1 MLEGNKKSEVMAIIT
16 IMFCIVFG
24 LVCCGVMALR
34 SDNTSKSI
42 STNNKECKFVTV
54 QTYENYEVVYN
65 EANLVMYIIGENGD
79 ATVMVDDD
87 NEPMIWR
94 GRY

>member
-1 MLEGNKKSEVMAIIT
+1 MLERNKRSEVLATIAIMIG
-16 IMFCIVFG
+16 IIIALVF
-24 LVCCGVMALR
+24 CGVTAIKNR
-34 SDNTSKSI
+34 TTNSINTD
-42 STNNKECKFVTV
+42 NKECKFVTV

>member
-1 MLEGNKKSEVMAIIT
+1 MLERNKRSEILATIAI
-16 IMFCIVFG
+16 MVG
-24 LVCCGVMALR
+24 VVLVLCGAILTKNSV
-34 SDNTSKSI
+34 TKSI
-42 STNNKECKFVTV
+42 NTDNKECKFVTV

-79 ATVMVDDD
+79 ATVMVNDD

>member
-1 MLEGNKKSEVMAIIT
+1 MLERNKRSEVLATIAIMIG
-16 IMFCIVFG
+16 IIIALVF
-24 LVCCGVMALR
+24 CGVTAIKNR
-34 SDNTSKSI
+34 NTNSI
-42 STNNKECKFVTV
+42 NTDNKECKFVAV

-87 NEPMIWR
+87 DEPMIWR

>member
-1 MLEGNKKSEVMAIIT
+1 MLERNKRSEIIATIAIMIGVILVLCGAIMTKNGIT
-16 IMFCIVFG
+16 
-24 LVCCGVMALR
+24 
-34 SDNTSKSI
+34 KSI
-42 STNNKECKFVTV
+42 NTDNKECKFVTV

>member
-1 MLEGNKKSEVMAIIT
+1 MLERNKRSEIIATIAIMVGVVLVLCGAIMTKSSIT
-16 IMFCIVFG
+16 
-24 LVCCGVMALR
+24 
-34 SDNTSKSI
+34 KSI
-42 STNNKECKFVTV
+42 NTDNKECKFVTV

-79 ATVMVDDD
+79 ATVMVDDN

>member
-1 MLEGNKKSEVMAIIT
+1 MLERNKRSEIIATIAIMVGI
-16 IMFCIVFG
+16 ILVFCGAI
-24 LVCCGVMALR
+24 LIKN
-34 SDNTSKSI
+34 STTKSI
-42 STNNKECKFVTV
+42 NTDNKECQFVTV

-65 EANLVMYIIGENGD
+65 EANLVMYIIGENGN

>member
-1 MLEGNKKSEVMAIIT
+1 MLERNKRSEVLAT
-16 IMFCIVFG
+16 IVIMICIVTALTF
-24 LVCCGVMALR
+24 CGATAIKNKNIT
-34 SDNTSKSI
+34 SINTD
-42 STNNKECKFVTV
+42 NKECKFVTV

-65 EANLVMYIIGENGD
+65 EANLVMYIIGENGNT
-79 ATVMVDDD
+79 TVMVDDD